1 MNRNLLGSCYGRFC
15 IKFPQSRMKGER
27 QNEELTL
34 FLNINILFQLLE
46 IQQNYHKKA
55 LEEIEKILPKMK
67 DALGNSRYI
76 YVDG

>member
-1 MNRNLLGSCYGRFC
+1 M
-15 IKFPQSRMKGER
+15 
-27 QNEELTL
+27 TL

-76 YVDG
+76 YVDGWVLVHYEFKFSIFMW

>member
-1 MNRNLLGSCYGRFC
+1 
-15 IKFPQSRMKGER
+15 
-27 QNEELTL
+27 LTL

-46 IQQNYHKKA
+46 IQQNYHKNA

-76 YVDG
+76 YVDVGTL